1 MQSKIKQSILCGV
14 GLLGL
19 AGVAQAELTANV
31 GVTTNYVFRGETQT
45 DDNIA
50 IQGGVDFTNEFEHD
64 GSLYV
69 GAWAS
74 NVDFPAYQADGFEID
89 LYVGYNFKLNE
100 SVKFDVGYIAY
111 EYTDSN
117 LPDLSEIFFGAGFKD
132 LYLYYYI
139 GDRDSGPDYTYVDL
153 KYSYEFPQE
162 WVLHLH
168 YGNLNDDATNGDA
181 EDVSV
186 GVSKILA
193 GIDFSLTATSIDRDS
208 PTNPDDTYV
217 FLTGVKTFDFK

>member
-1 MQSKIKQSILCGV
+1 MQSKIRQSILLGV

-19 AGVAQAELTANV
+19 ASAVHAELTANA

-64 GSLYV
+64 GTLYL

-74 NVDFPAYQADGFEID
+74 NVDFPAAQADGFEVD

-100 SVKFDVGYIAY
+100 DVKFDIGYIAY

-117 LPDLSEIFFGAGFKD
+117 ISDLSEIFFGAGFKD
-132 LYLYYYI
+132 FSATYYAGNADRGSDYSYI
-139 GDRDSGPDYTYVDL
+139 DL
-153 KYSYEFPQE
+153 KYSFELPKEYNI
-162 WVLHLH
+162 HLH
-168 YGNLNDDATNGDA
+168 YGNLDPDNGTGA
-181 EDVSV
+181 EDVSI
-186 GVSKILA
+186 GVSKMLV
-193 GIDFSLTATSIDRDS
+193 GIDFSLTATSIDRDNN
-208 PTNPDDTYV
+208 TDDTKV
-217 FLTGVKTFDFK
+217 FITGVKTFDF

>member
-1 MQSKIKQSILCGV
+1 MQSKIKQSILFGV

-19 AGVAQAELTANV
+19 ASVAQAELTANV
-31 GVTTNYVFRGETQT
+31 GVTTNYVFRGVTQT

-74 NVDFPAYQADGFEID
+74 NVDFPAAQADGFEVD

-100 SVKFDVGYIAY
+100 NVKFDVGYIAY

-117 LPDLSEIFFGAGFKD
+117 LTDASEIFFGAGFKD
-132 LYLYYYI
+132 LFLYYYV
-139 GDRDSGPDYTYVDL
+139 GDRDGGTDYSYIDL
-153 KYSYEFPQE
+153 KYSYAFPQD
-162 WVLHLH
+162 WNMHLH
-168 YGNLNDDATNGDA
+168 YGNLNDDAANSDA
-181 EDVSV
+181 EDVSL
-186 GVSKILA
+186 GVSKVLA
-193 GIDFSLTATSIDRDS
+193 GIDFSLTVTSIDSDS
-208 PTNPDDTYV
+208 GVGDDEEV
-217 FLTGVKTFDFK
+217 FITGVKTFDFK